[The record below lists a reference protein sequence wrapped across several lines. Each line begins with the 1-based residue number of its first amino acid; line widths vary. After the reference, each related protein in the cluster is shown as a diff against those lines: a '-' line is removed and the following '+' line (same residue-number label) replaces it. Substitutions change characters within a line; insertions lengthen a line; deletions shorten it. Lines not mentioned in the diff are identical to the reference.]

1 MMTEP
6 AFKIA
11 IRIAGGAAAVASEIG
26 VTRAAVSNWTQ
37 CPATHVLAL
46 ERLSQGR
53 VSRHEIRPDVFGEAA
68 EAKGAA

>member
-1 MMTEP
+1 MMTEHP
-6 AFKIA
+6 FKIA

-26 VTRAAVSNWTQ
+26 VTRAAVSNWKE
-37 CPATHVLAL
+37 CPPKHVLTL

-53 VSRHEIRPDVFGEAA
+53 VSRHEIRPDVFGPE